1 MLVLITLLYEHGTIF
16 MVNQVVCV

>member
-16 MVNQVVCV
+16 MVNQVVCL